1 MNPHRKL
8 KYIVLVLSVFFLYCP
23 APSQDFNIIF
33 SDNAAESVTDYIKR
47 SIVVTG
53 RGASTKS
60 QTSIAQKKL
69 WALTEARKNCITQA
83 AVAIGKLHV
92 ESTTF
97 MEAGSLV
104 GTDFS
109 MQIGEYVQGLH
120 AFEEKTETLSD
131 GSFAAEITLVIDFD
145 GNNGNRGLNALL
157 FSELFPLE
165 ESNANLL
172 TENSVI
178 RYSAKS
184 ITGLVFDVR
193 DLPIK
198 PSMTPKI
205 YSENGDLIYGPE
217 HVSRDYIERY
227 GIVGYT
233 KDAANVLE
241 RIGEN
246 PLLLKVFTLHE
257 DNAAHIVLD
266 KDTVEQLAKI
276 DKRGRLL
283 RESRVAFLVK

>member
-1 MNPHRKL
+1 MIQHRKL

-23 APSQDFNIIF
+23 APSQDFNIVY
-33 SDNAAESVTDYIKR
+33 SDNTAESVTDYIKR

-83 AVAIGKLHV
+83 AVAIGKLYV

-97 MEAGSLV
+97 MEAGSLA

-109 MQIGEYVQGLH
+109 MQIGAYVRGLQ
-120 AFEEKTETLSD
+120 AFEEETETLSD

-145 GNNGNRGLNALL
+145 GNRGLNALL
-157 FSELFPLE
+157 FNELFPLE
-165 ESNANLL
+165 ESNASQL
-172 TENSVI
+172 TDNSVI

-198 PSMTPKI
+198 PSMIPKI
-205 YSENGDLIYGPE
+205 YSESGELIFGPE
-217 HVSRDYIERY
+217 HVSRDYVERY

-241 RIGEN
+241 RVGEN
-246 PLLLKVFTLHE
+246 PLLLKVFALRE
-257 DNAAHIVLD
+257 GNAAHIVLG
-266 KDTVEQLAKI
+266 KDTVEQLVKI
-276 DKRGRLL
+276 DKRGRLF